1 MKSHLL
7 AIGCPAAALALLAAL
22 VLAAAPGKNAPPT
35 KNRPSDAER
44 EAFLRTFHRTGLDT
58 TPGDAMLLRILVEA
72 SGAKRGVEV
81 GSYKG
86 FGAMNMGI
94 AFERTGGHLDT
105 IEIDPKIAEQCRANL
120 RRMGLQD
127 TVTCITGDAL
137 KVLPTLKGP
146 YDFVFIDAK
155 KSDYF
160 KYFKAIEPKLVPG
173 AVIVADNT
181 IRFAGAMRDFLDYLQ
196 KSPDY
201 DTVTVRA
208 SLEKKDGMTI
218 AYKIR

>member
-1 MKSHLL
+1 MKRFPLTML
-7 AIGCPAAALALLAAL
+7 GLAAMLAPLGAAIGA
-22 VLAAAPGKNAPPT
+22 GGGEGRMT
-35 KNRPSDAER
+35 DAQR
-44 EAFLRTFHRTGLDT
+44 EQFLKDFDRTGMDT

-105 IEIDPKIAEQCRANL
+105 VEINPGTAEACRANL
-120 RRMGLQD
+120 KKVGLQD

-137 KVLPTLKGP
+137 KVLPGLEGK
-146 YDFVFIDAK
+146 YDFVFIDAR
-155 KSDYF
+155 KSDYMR
-160 KYFKAIEPKLVPG
+160 YLKALEPKLVPG

-181 IRFAGAMRDFLDYLQ
+181 IRSARAMRDFLDYLEQ
-196 KSPDY
+196 SPDY
-201 DTVTVRA
+201 DTVTIRA
-208 SLEKKDGMTI
+208 SMEKKDGMTV

>member
-1 MKSHLL
+1 MKRFPLTML
-7 AIGCPAAALALLAAL
+7 GLAAMLAPLGAAIGA
-22 VLAAAPGKNAPPT
+22 GGGEGRMT
-35 KNRPSDAER
+35 DAQR
-44 EAFLRTFHRTGLDT
+44 EQFLKDFDRTGMDT

-105 IEIDPKIAEQCRANL
+105 VEINPGTAEACRANL
-120 RRMGLQD
+120 KKVGLQD

-137 KVLPTLKGP
+137 KVLPGLEGK
-146 YDFVFIDAK
+146 YDFVFIDAR
-155 KSDYF
+155 KSDYMR
-160 KYFKAIEPKLVPG
+160 YLKALEPKLVPG
-173 AVIVADNT
+173 TVIVADNS
-181 IRFAGAMRDFLDYLQ
+181 IRSARAMRDFLDYLEQ
-196 KSPDY
+196 SPDY
-201 DTVTVRA
+201 DTVTIRA
-208 SLEKKDGMTI
+208 SMEKKDGMTV

>member
-1 MKSHLL
+1 MKRFPLTML
-7 AIGCPAAALALLAAL
+7 GLAAMLAPLGAAIGA
-22 VLAAAPGKNAPPT
+22 GGGEGRMT
-35 KNRPSDAER
+35 DAQR
-44 EAFLRTFHRTGLDT
+44 EQFLKDFDRTGMDT

-105 IEIDPKIAEQCRANL
+105 VEINPQTAEACRANL
-120 RRMGLQD
+120 KKVGLQD

-137 KVLPTLKGP
+137 KVLPGLEGK
-146 YDFVFIDAK
+146 YDFVFIDAQ
-155 KSDYF
+155 KSDYMR
-160 KYFKAIEPKLVPG
+160 YLKALEPKLVPG
-173 AVIVADNT
+173 TVIVADNS
-181 IRFAGAMRDFLDYLQ
+181 IRSARAMRDFLDYLEQ
-196 KSPDY
+196 SPDY
-201 DTVTVRA
+201 DTVTIRA
-208 SLEKKDGMTI
+208 SMEKKDGMTV

>member
-1 MKSHLL
+1 MTRFFL
-7 AIGCPAAALALLAAL
+7 AILGLAAM
-22 VLAAAPGKNAPPT
+22 LAPLGAAVGAGGKEG
-35 KNRPSDAER
+35 RMSDAQRER
-44 EAFLRTFHRTGLDT
+44 FLKDFNRTGMDT

-86 FGAMNMGI
+86 FGAINMGI

-105 IEIDPKIAEQCRANL
+105 IEIHPKTADACRENL
-120 RRMGLQD
+120 RTVGLQD

-137 KVLPTLKGP
+137 KVLPTLDGP
-146 YDFVFIDAK
+146 VDFVFLDAK
-155 KSDYF
+155 KSDYLR
-160 KYFKAIEPKLVPG
+160 YLKALEPNLSAG
-173 AVIVADNT
+173 AVIVADNS
-181 IRFAGAMRDFLDYLQ
+181 IRSARAMRDFLDYLD

-201 DTVTVRA
+201 DCLTLRA
-208 SLEKKDGMTI
+208 SMEKKDGMTV

>member
-1 MKSHLL
+1 MKRFPLTIL
-7 AIGCPAAALALLAAL
+7 GLAAMLAPLGAAIGA
-22 VLAAAPGKNAPPT
+22 GGGEGRMT
-35 KNRPSDAER
+35 DAQR
-44 EAFLRTFHRTGLDT
+44 EQFLKDFDRTGMDT

-105 IEIDPKIAEQCRANL
+105 VEINPGTAEACRANL
-120 RRMGLQD
+120 KKVGLQD

-137 KVLPTLKGP
+137 KVLPGLEGK
-146 YDFVFIDAK
+146 YDFVFIDAR
-155 KSDYF
+155 KSDYMR
-160 KYFKAIEPKLVPG
+160 YLKALEPKLVPG
-173 AVIVADNT
+173 TVIVADNS
-181 IRFAGAMRDFLDYLQ
+181 IRSARAMRDFLDYLEQ
-196 KSPDY
+196 SPDY
-201 DTVTVRA
+201 DTVTIRA
-208 SLEKKDGMTI
+208 SMEKKDGMTV